1 MIKFATLLLNNK
13 QKHSLRKFCVNIKS
27 EQKHMKTEEQDF
39 FFFKW
44 ILMAQE
50 KLLVS
55 RAPFE
60 DSQSWGKTNRS
71 TALLGKGYPS

>member
-39 FFFKW
+39 FFLNEF
-44 ILMAQE
+44 
-50 KLLVS
+50 
-55 RAPFE
+55 
-60 DSQSWGKTNRS
+60 
-71 TALLGKGYPS
+71 